1 MFETTD
7 FSHSSIDAEGYRA
20 NVAIMLINNINQL
33 FWAKRIGM
41 DAWQFPQGGI
51 RPKETTDFAM
61 YRELREEIGL
71 LPEHVEIMGRTSDW
85 LKYRLPERYIRK
97 NSTPLCIG
105 QKQSWYLLKLVGD
118 ENQVQLDLSDSPE
131 FDHWRWIDFWEP
143 VNQVIKFK
151 RNVYQQALEEFS
163 YIIEQ

>member
-105 QKQSWYLLKLVGD
+105 QKQRWYLLKLVGD